1 MIGMTHKDK
10 KAETETK
17 DTKIKVEV
25 EKKSVEN
32 VEKKVEKD
40 SIQETKIEKE
50 EPKLLECEEQK
61 VLEYFSKDELCKK
74 VKQFEQLN
82 KEQGEQLAKLKTE
95 SADWKNKYMRL
106 QAEFENAH
114 KRWDKNRQNLRIE
127 YTATVIKSFLPLY
140 DSFRKA
146 LSDNN
151 KDTGV
156 LKGFY
161 DQFMNILKSYK
172 AEPIITKPNEPFDYN
187 YHEALNS
194 IERDDLPNNTI
205 IDVIQDGWKLDKE
218 IIRYTKV
225 ILSKEPKPPE
235 PELEPEPV
243 KEEGVESSDNAESDK
258 SGKQDTE
265 DKETKKEET
274 KPEKEYIS

>member
-1 MIGMTHKDK
+1 MTHKDK
-10 KAETETK
+10 KKEPKSRDKEEKAE
-17 DTKIKVEV
+17 
-25 EKKSVEN
+25 EKKQSNQSLEQEVKESSVKESN
-32 VEKKVEKD
+32 V
-40 SIQETKIEKE
+40 EKE

-74 VKQFEQLN
+74 VKELEQLN
-82 KEQGEQLAKLKTE
+82 KEQGEQLVKLKNE

-172 AEPIITKPNEPFDYN
+172 AEPIKAKPNEPFDYT
-187 YHEALNS
+187 YHEALS
-194 IERDDLPNNTI
+194 SVERDDVPNNTI

-235 PELEPEPV
+235 PEPEPV
-243 KEEGVESSDNAESDK
+243 KEEGVESSDNDESDK
-258 SGKQDTE
+258 SEKQETE

>member
-95 SADWKNKYMRL
+95 SEDWKNKYMRL

-187 YHEALNS
+187 YHEALS
-194 IERDDLPNNTI
+194 SVERDDVPNNTI

>member
-1 MIGMTHKDK
+1 VFGMTRKDK
-10 KAETETK
+10 KKEPETQDKNIKLEDQKESTGNAE
-17 DTKIKVEV
+17 I
-25 EKKSVEN
+25 
-32 VEKKVEKD
+32 KVEKD
-40 SIQETKIEKE
+40 SMEERTKEKE
-50 EPKLLECEEQK
+50 ELKLLECEEQK

-74 VKQFEQLN
+74 VKEFEQLN
-82 KEQGEQLAKLKTE
+82 KEQGEQLVKLKNE

-172 AEPIITKPNEPFDYN
+172 AEPIVTKPNEPFDYN
-187 YHEALNS
+187 YHEALSS
-194 IERDDLPNNTI
+194 IERDDIPNNTI

-225 ILSKEPKPPE
+225 ILSKELKPPE
-235 PELEPEPV
+235 SEPEPV
-243 KEEGVESSDNAESDK
+243 KEEGVETTDNTESDK
-258 SGKQDTE
+258 SEKQNAE

>member
-1 MIGMTHKDK
+1 MNGMTGKDK
-10 KAETETK
+10 KAETNTK
-17 DTKIKVEV
+17 DIKMKLEEV
-25 EKKSVEN
+25 KKSAEN
-32 VEKKVEKD
+32 AESKDEKD
-40 SIQETKIEKE
+40 SIEKTKVIKE

-74 VKQFEQLN
+74 VKEFEQLN
-82 KEQGEQLAKLKTE
+82 KEQGEQLTKLKAE

-161 DQFMNILKSYK
+161 NQFMNILKSYK
-172 AEPIITKPNEPFDYN
+172 AEPIEAKPNEPFDYN
-187 YHEALNS
+187 YHEALS
-194 IERDDLPNNTI
+194 SVERDDVPNNTI

-235 PELEPEPV
+235 LEPEPV
-243 KEEGVESSDNAESDK
+243 KEEGVESSENVESDK
-258 SGKQDTE
+258 SEKQIAE
-265 DKETKKEET
+265 DKEPTKEET
-274 KPEKEYIS
+274 KPENEYVG

>member
-1 MIGMTHKDK
+1 MNGMTHKDK
-10 KAETETK
+10 KKEAETQ
-17 DTKIKVEV
+17 DTNVKYEE
-25 EKKSVEN
+25 EKKSIGNAETKVVKDSTE
-32 VEKKVEKD
+32 ESKVEK
-40 SIQETKIEKE
+40 E
-50 EPKLLECEEQK
+50 ELKLLECEEQK

-74 VKQFEQLN
+74 VKEFEQLN
-82 KEQGEQLAKLKTE
+82 KEQGEQLAKLKNE

-172 AEPIITKPNEPFDYN
+172 AEPIEAKPNEPFDYN
-187 YHEALNS
+187 YHEALS
-194 IERDDLPNNTI
+194 SVERDDVPNNTI

-235 PELEPEPV
+235 PETAKIENKEQIENIDSENVEQKLEEQ
-243 KEEGVESSDNAESDK
+243 KEVEK
-258 SGKQDTE
+258 PKTP
-265 DKETKKEET
+265 ET
-274 KPEKEYIS
+274 KPENEYVG